1 MARRKTPRRRSR
13 RSFSIINALESLTY
27 AEILSRGIT
36 GTGVMGFITGNTDLS
51 QSLQRVPNY
60 NSSGQALMGGGEG
73 VAYTTQM
80 VTLGANE
87 ISLGDLLSNPSL
99 AVGTMADNLSSNI
112 VPMAVGA
119 ATTAVTFNVGK
130 RLLRKPINNINRNL
144 MRPLL
149 GAGIKL

>member
-36 GTGVMGFITGNTDLS
+36 GGGVFTFITGNTDLK
-51 QSLQRVPNY
+51 QTMQRVPNY
-60 NSSGQALMGGGEG
+60 VGGQALMGGGEG
-73 VAYTTQM
+73 VAYNTQM

-144 MRPLL
+144 MKPLL

>member
-1 MARRKTPRRRSR
+1 MARKKSAPRRRR
-13 RSFSIINALESLTY
+13 KSFSIINALESLTY

-36 GTGVMGFITGNTDLS
+36 GTGVFGFFTGNTDLRQAWQKTPTS
-51 QSLQRVPNY
+51 SAMGSL
-60 NSSGQALMGGGEG
+60 SGQMS
-73 VAYTTQM
+73 YTSEL

-99 AVGTMADNLSSNI
+99 AVGEMADNLSSNI
-112 VPMAVGA
+112 VPMAIGA

-130 RLLRKPINNINRNL
+130 RLLRRPINNINRNL
-144 MRPLL
+144 MKPLL

>member
-1 MARRKTPRRRSR
+1 MARRKSTRRRTR

-36 GTGVMGFITGNTDLS
+36 GTGVFGFFTGDTDLAMKTTGVS
-51 QSLQRVPNY
+51 TQFFDNTSMVI
-60 NSSGQALMGGGEG
+60 SGQD
-73 VAYTTQM
+73 
-80 VTLGANE
+80 E

-99 AVGTMADNLSSNI
+99 AVGEMANNLSSNI

-119 ATTAVTFNVGK
+119 ATTAITFNVGK
-130 RLLRKPINNINRNL
+130 RLLRRPINNINRNL
-144 MRPLL
+144 MKPLL

>member
-1 MARRKTPRRRSR
+1 MARRKSTRRRTR

-36 GTGVMGFITGNTDLS
+36 GAGVFGFLTGDTDLAMKTTGVSTQFFDNTS
-51 QSLQRVPNY
+51 MVI
-60 NSSGQALMGGGEG
+60 SGQD
-73 VAYTTQM
+73 
-80 VTLGANE
+80 E

-99 AVGTMADNLSSNI
+99 AVGEMANNLSSNI

-119 ATTAVTFNVGK
+119 ATTAITFNVGK
-130 RLLRKPINNINRNL
+130 RLLRRPINNINRNL
-144 MRPLL
+144 MKPLL

>member
-1 MARRKTPRRRSR
+1 MARKKSTRRRSR

-36 GTGVMGFITGNTDLS
+36 GTGVFGFFTGNTDLRQAWQKTPTS
-51 QSLQRVPNY
+51 SAMGSL
-60 NSSGQALMGGGEG
+60 SGQMS
-73 VAYTTQM
+73 YTSEL

-99 AVGTMADNLSSNI
+99 AVGEMADNLSSNI
-112 VPMAVGA
+112 VPMAIGA

-130 RLLRKPINNINRNL
+130 RLLRRPINNINRNL
-144 MRPLL
+144 MKPLL

>member
-27 AEILSRGIT
+27 AEIISRGIT
-36 GTGVMGFITGNTDLS
+36 GGGVFTFITGNTDLK
-51 QSLQRVPNY
+51 QQMQRIPVY
-60 NSSGQALMGGGEG
+60 SGGQALMGGGEG
-73 VAYTTQM
+73 VGYNTQL

-130 RLLRKPINNINRNL
+130 RLLRRPINNINRNL
-144 MRPLL
+144 MKPLL